1 MNNDFDDIGKRMPFR
16 ETGDYLDN
24 LIDNATEKAIT
35 HHATAKRSLHRMLM
49 IASAA
54 AVALLIIGSGIALF
68 NARNTHQVAMTEQGP
83 LDEFLNTLSDE
94 EAAQLTF
101 YELEEIPEY

>member
-1 MNNDFDDIGKRMPFR
+1 MNNVFNDIGKKMPFR

-24 LIDNATEKAIT
+24 LIDGATEKAIT
-35 HHATAKRSLHRMLM
+35 EQATAKRSRRLRLM

-54 AVALLIIGSGIALF
+54 AVALLIIGYGIALF
-68 NARNTHQVAMTEQGP
+68 NARSTHQVTMNDQGP